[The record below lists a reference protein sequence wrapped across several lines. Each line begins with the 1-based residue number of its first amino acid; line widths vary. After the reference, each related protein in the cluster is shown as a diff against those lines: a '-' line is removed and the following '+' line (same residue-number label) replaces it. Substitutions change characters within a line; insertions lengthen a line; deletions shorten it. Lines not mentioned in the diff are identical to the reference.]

1 MQVKTDKEIE
11 KIFITLRDRWK
22 EETFILS
29 SSTKITRNEN
39 YQSIIQ
45 LGVRALPLILK
56 DLEETGSFWFEALE
70 ALTGLNL
77 VPEEHWGNIP
87 KMTQIWV
94 DWGRRNNYL

>member
-1 MQVKTDKEIE
+1 MQIESDKELEQTFIE
-11 KIFITLRDRWK
+11 LRNRWK
-22 EETFILS
+22 KETFILS

-56 DLEETGSFWFEALE
+56 DLEETSSFWFEALE

-77 VPEEHWGNIP
+77 VPEEYWGNIP